1 VVELVYTTDLK
12 SVAHRDCG
20 FKSRL
25 RYYLYERDMIDFCIY
40 TYCRSANSYDKYML
54 LGRIKARGRKAALEG
69 WRGDNPSQTRVIE
82 SSSKLKIVALVEPG
96 GI

>member
-1 VVELVYTTDLK
+1 MELVYTTDLK

-20 FKSRL
+20 FESRL
-25 RYYLYERDMIDFCIY
+25 RHYLYERDMIDFCIY
-40 TYCRSANSYDKYML
+40 TYRESANNSDKYML
-54 LGRIKARGRKAALEG
+54 LGSVKAKDRKTALEE

-82 SSSKLKIVALVEPG
+82 SSNKLKIVALVEPG